1 MIRNQLKV
9 LAVTAS
15 NTWGLTLLVLLL
27 GHGLVDVPR
36 SYWNN
41 AWQRSRLARAYF
53 SLAKLSLEKAEAEEE
68 LEDVLDVSL
77 NMYIC
82 FFISLSIQQF

>member
-1 MIRNQLKV
+1 VLPAFFNIAFREQLKV

-36 SYWNN
+36 TFWNN
-41 AWQRSRLARAYF
+41 AWQRRRLAQTYF
-53 SLAKLSLEKAEAEEE
+53 NLAKLSMEKVEAEEV
-68 LEDVLDVSL
+68 LEDTLDVSSFL
-77 NMYIC
+77 RM
-82 FFISLSIQQF
+82 F